1 MWAAK
6 FSAKSGNEGDTT
18 VSRIGRKPIPIQKG
32 VKVQLNDREVAVDG
46 PKGRLTAT
54 VHPKLTVSMAD
65 GNIEVKRGSDA
76 KEERALHGLWRALI
90 QNMINGVSTGYSR
103 KLELVGVGYRAEM
116 KGKRLQL
123 LLGFSHPILFVPPE
137 GITVEAPT
145 QTSIMISGIDKA
157 LVGQVAAKI
166 RSFRPP
172 EPYKGKGIKYEGEHI
187 RRKAGKAAAA
197 GGAKS

>member
-1 MWAAK
+1 
-6 FSAKSGNEGDTT
+6 
-18 VSRIGRKPIPIQKG
+18 VSRIGKKPIPIQKG
-32 VKVQLNDREVAVDG
+32 VNIKLTDHDVAVAG
-46 PKGRLTAT
+46 PKGTLTAT
-54 VHPKLTVSMAD
+54 VHPRLNVEVAD
-65 GNIEVKRGSDA
+65 GQILVKRGSDS
-76 KEERALHGLWRALI
+76 KSDRALHGLWRALL
-90 QNMINGVSTGYSR
+90 QNMVAGVTAGYSR

-123 LLGFSHPILFVPPE
+123 LLGFSHPILFVPPDS
-137 GITVEAPT
+137 ITVEAPT
-145 QTSIMISGIDKA
+145 QTSIIISGTDKA

-197 GGAKS
+197 GGAKA